1 MLLAVPQ
8 RVSYLNCSLL
18 VVRARRHSQI
28 ERGLYSVIE
37 TLAFKLWRLQRHPS
51 RLKPARNPVMD
62 SPNRPRPAPE
72 RPPAGD
78 EQMPSTAPARR
89 RRRARLRREI
99 SKVSCVHGEAAPRN
113 LELEAHAVHV
123 ISTSLL
129 LVRVDVERRVVGRR
143 VDAD

>member
-18 VVRARRHSQI
+18 VARARRHSQI

-72 RPPAGD
+72 RWSKIDALPPTSG
-78 EQMPSTAPARR
+78 
-89 RRRARLRREI
+89 RRA
-99 SKVSCVHGEAAPRN
+99 HG
-113 LELEAHAVHV
+113 
-123 ISTSLL
+123 T
-129 LVRVDVERRVVGRR
+129 
-143 VDAD
+143 DATHES